1 MNVLTLDS
9 IQADAIAA
17 LEAASNRSDL
27 ENWYQRY
34 FSRERGELTLL
45 MREIPKVEPSE
56 RKAFGQGV
64 NRIKLELEG
73 RYQIRQAEMDREAL
87 NARLIAER
95 LDVSLPGRALS
106 SGHRHPLTQTLDA
119 IADVFARLGF
129 KIASGPEIEDDWHN
143 FGALNMPLDHPAR
156 EMQDTFYLP
165 DEGLLRT
172 HTSSVQIQVMERE
185 RPPLRYLMPGRV
197 YRRDAVTSR
206 HFPIFHQIEGLV
218 VDERVTFADLKGTLT
233 VAMQEIFG
241 PDRKVRFRPSFFP
254 FTEPSAEYD
263 VECFCHGVGCRV
275 CSHTGWLEIGGCGMV
290 DPNVLEAVK
299 IDPETYTGFAFG
311 LGAERIAMLKHDIPD
326 IRLFWENHLQFL
338 RQF

>member
-9 IQADAIAA
+9 IQADAIAS
-17 LEAASNRSDL
+17 LEASADMPTL
-27 ENWYQRY
+27 EAWYQRY

-45 MREIPKVEPSE
+45 MREIPKVDPAQ
-56 RKAFGQGV
+56 RKEFGQGV
-64 NRIKLELEG
+64 NRIKVELEE
-73 RYQIRQAEMDREAL
+73 RYQARMAEMERLAL
-87 NARLIAER
+87 NARLGAER
-95 LDVSLPGRALS
+95 LDVSLPGRALPV
-106 SGHRHPLTQTLDA
+106 GHRHPLTQTLDA

-129 KIASGPEIEDDWHN
+129 KMATGPEIEDDWHN
-143 FGALNMPLDHPAR
+143 FTALNTPPDHPAR

-165 DEGLLRT
+165 EGLLRT
-172 HTSSVQIQVMERE
+172 HTSSVQIRVMENE
-185 RPPLRYLMPGRV
+185 KPPLRYLMPGRV

-206 HFPIFHQIEGLV
+206 HYPIFHQIEGLV

-241 PDRKVRFRPSFFP
+241 TDRKVRFRPSFFP

-275 CSHTGWLEIGGCGMV
+275 CSQTGWLEIGGCGMV
-290 DPNVLEAVK
+290 DPSVLEAVK
-299 IDPETYTGFAFG
+299 LDPEVYTGFAFG